1 MSSLS
6 KTGALFAGKI
16 FSIIQKCINSLAKFE
31 VPKEVTLFEAFTN
44 ILYSRVYWKFEKV
57 ISPEVEF
64 IVKTVE
70 FQFGATTL
78 PDLSTTF
85 KIEYKLIGH
94 PKIFLFANLWATFT
108 VI

>member
-1 MSSLS
+1 MSLLS

-31 VPKEVTLFEAFTN
+31 ELKEVTLFEAFTN

-70 FQFGATTL
+70 YTFGATTL
-78 PDLSTTF
+78 P
-85 KIEYKLIGH
+85 
-94 PKIFLFANLWATFT
+94 N
-108 VI
+108 